1 MDLEPIDIGRLEE
14 AVVIFYRSTSQ
25 EQALTH
31 EWLTKAET
39 SPQAWQFS
47 WQLMQ
52 LEKVK
57 DFYDIFFFFNVYIPN
72 LYFVEPRSAIFWRNY
87 FALKANEAL
96 ARGASWKPRRAKAE
110 DIGNNCAICFW
121 TQTGTKST
129 LSCGKH
135 IVCSAYIQAELMKLL
150 AERVHSAYAG

>member
-31 EWLTKAET
+31 EWLTKAES

-57 DFYDIFFFFNVYIPN
+57 EFHDYFCSIVYILN
-72 LYFVEPRSAIFWRNY
+72 IHFAEPRSAIFWRNY

-96 ARGASWKPRRAKAE
+96 ARGSARKPRRAKAE
-110 DIGNNCAICFW
+110 DIGNNCAICFR

-135 IVCSAYIQAELMKLL
+135 IVCSAYKQAELMKLL

>member
-39 SPQAWQFS
+39 SPQAWQFA

-57 DFYDIFFFFNVYIPN
+57 DFKDFFFVQCIHTK
-72 LYFVEPRSAIFWRNY
+72 YFFLQSQEVQFFGAITLHSKLMKHWHEVPHGSRNELKQKILETIVQFASGPKLVLNRLCLAVSTL
-87 FALKANEAL
+87 FALPKN
-96 ARGASWKPRRAKAE
+96 
-110 DIGNNCAICFW
+110 
-121 TQTGTKST
+121 
-129 LSCGKH
+129 
-135 IVCSAYIQAELMKLL
+135 KLN
-150 AERVHSAYAG
+150 

>member
-57 DFYDIFFFFNVYIPN
+57 DFTENLFFHCIHTKYE
-72 LYFVEPRSAIFWRNY
+72 FVAEPRGAIFWRNY
-87 FALKANEAL
+87 FALEANEAL
-96 ARGASWKPRRAKAE
+96 AWGAAREPGWAETE
-110 DIGNNCAICFW
+110 DIGNNCAIRFR
-121 TQTGTKST
+121 TQTGSKST

-135 IVCSAYIQAELMKLL
+135 IVCSA
-150 AERVHSAYAG
+150 

>member
-39 SPQAWQFS
+39 SPQAWQFA

-57 DFYDIFFFFNVYIPN
+57 DFNDFFLFNVYIQN
-72 LYFVEPRSAIFWRNY
+72 IFFLQSQEVQFFGAITLHSKLMKHWHEVPHGSRNELKQKILETIVQFASGPKLVLNRLCLAVSTL
-87 FALKANEAL
+87 FALPKN
-96 ARGASWKPRRAKAE
+96 
-110 DIGNNCAICFW
+110 
-121 TQTGTKST
+121 
-129 LSCGKH
+129 
-135 IVCSAYIQAELMKLL
+135 KLN
-150 AERVHSAYAG
+150 

>member
-57 DFYDIFFFFNVYIPN
+57 DFTENLFFHCIHTKYE
-72 LYFVEPRSAIFWRNY
+72 FVAESRGAIFWRNY
-87 FALKANEAL
+87 FALEANEAL
-96 ARGASWKPRRAKAE
+96 A
-110 DIGNNCAICFW
+110 
-121 TQTGTKST
+121 
-129 LSCGKH
+129 
-135 IVCSAYIQAELMKLL
+135 
-150 AERVHSAYAG
+150 